1 LTDALQASLDAD
13 RSRQRS
19 ATSRPNL
26 KDEIARDI
34 RERIL
39 GGHLRPGQ
47 RLNQDALAVAY
58 AVSKQ
63 PVREAL
69 LLLESEGLVDSHL
82 RRGSFVAAISEEDVA
97 DHFLVFG
104 LLSGMAA
111 ERAATTLE
119 PAVLSELGRVI
130 GEMESETDPIR
141 LETLNF
147 TFHRHINRA
156 GATRKLLSVITSLA
170 NSIPSHFYE
179 ETAEWNTRA
188 LTDHKQIYDALAAR
202 DGASAKAAMEVHL
215 RNSAV
220 YAVRTLREAGF
231 WQQSGDDFR

>member
-1 LTDALQASLDAD
+1 LADAVVASGDML
-13 RSRQRS
+13 RRRS

-26 KDEIARDI
+26 KDEVARDI

-39 GGHLRPGQ
+39 SGHLRPGE

-69 LLLESEGLVDSHL
+69 LLLESEGLIDTQL
-82 RRGSFVAAISEEDVA
+82 RRGSFVAALTEEDVA

-111 ERAATTLE
+111 ERAATLLKVDALT
-119 PAVLSELGRVI
+119 ELARII
-130 GEMESETDPIR
+130 GEMERETDLAR
-141 LETLNF
+141 LEVLNF

-156 GATRKLLSVITSLA
+156 GATRKLQSVITQLA
-170 NSIPSHFYE
+170 NAIPGHFYE
-179 ETAEWNTRA
+179 ETAEWYKCA
-188 LTDHKQIYDALAAR
+188 LMDHKRIYDALAAR
-202 DGASAKAAMEVHL
+202 DGALAKATMECHL
-215 RNSAV
+215 GNSAG
-220 YAVRTLREAGF
+220 YAVRTLQKAGF
-231 WQQSGDDFR
+231 WKQPRD